1 MIILSPWQS
10 ISQGDFFTVNILL
23 APIKISL
30 YNHYMTFLT
39 ISDSESFIT
48 QLQETIKSIDKK
60 AKVYSSDFANE
71 NLLKIKKYFNSASLC
86 IIFSAAACDK
96 LSKQKANDLSY
107 ISGIINTNKIQLL
120 TNLDFLIPDYAEN
133 KKLLVK
139 MGGKDEVFSYITK
152 KYKSLVKQDNVN
164 SAKKALFNKG
174 IPFTPDCFAASI
186 AKNKAE
192 ICKLFISAGID
203 INSRD
208 DLGTPMLNVA
218 VRNDNIELTKMLLEY
233 GADINAV
240 SNDRGY
246 TAVMDAVW
254 KGNKDITKLLIEQ
267 GAELNTISKEGQS
280 NLVLAVGANN
290 IAICKILAE
299 NGADPDIKDQ
309 MGMSA
314 YNYASLFKKVQI
326 QEILKPYH
334 KE

>member
-1 MIILSPWQS
+1 
-10 ISQGDFFTVNILL
+10 
-23 APIKISL
+23 
-30 YNHYMTFLT
+30 MTFLT

-71 NLLKIKKYFNSASLC
+71 NLLKIKKYFNSASLS

-174 IPFTPDCFAASI
+174 IPFTPDCFASSI

-254 KGNKDITKLLIEQ
+254 KGNKDIAKLLIEQ

-290 IAICKILAE
+290 IAICKMLAE

>member
-1 MIILSPWQS
+1 
-10 ISQGDFFTVNILL
+10 
-23 APIKISL
+23 
-30 YNHYMTFLT
+30 MTFLT

-60 AKVYSSDFANE
+60 AKLYNSDFANE

-86 IIFSAAACDK
+86 IIFSATACDK

-120 TNLDFLIPDYAEN
+120 TNIDFLIPDYAEN

-174 IPFTPDCFAASI
+174 IPFTPDCFASSI
-186 AKNKAE
+186 AKNKVE

-290 IAICKILAE
+290 IAICKMLAE